1 MNTDLN
7 NPKLDEALKKIYSL
21 WFEDSLIFM
30 QVPMTVQELLD
41 EYKEYLTEEQLEEF
55 KKLGY
60 ETGDKK

>member
-1 MNTDLN
+1 MN
-7 NPKLDEALKKIYSL
+7 NPKLDEAFKKLHSL
-21 WFEDSLIFM
+21 WFEDALIG
-30 QVPMTVQELLD
+30 VPTPITIQSLLD